1 MSQIQVSNLTFTYEG
16 SYDAVFQDVSFQI
29 DTDWKL
35 GLIGRNG
42 RGKTTLLRLLLGVCP
57 YQGTIKSSVPFEYF
71 PMKIEDEEECPM
83 GQLPGDVPL
92 WKVRRELSLME
103 ADEGLLYRP
112 FYTLIQK
119 ISIM

>member
-42 RGKTTLLRLLLGVCP
+42 RGKTTLLRLRMWARCTSLFSFHK
-57 YQGTIKSSVPFEYF
+57 Y
-71 PMKIEDEEECPM
+71 
-83 GQLPGDVPL
+83 GQPAANV
-92 WKVRRELSLME
+92 
-103 ADEGLLYRP
+103 
-112 FYTLIQK
+112 
-119 ISIM
+119 

>member
-42 RGKTTLLRLLLGVCP
+42 RGKNHAATAASR
-57 YQGTIKSSVPFEYF
+57 S
-71 PMKIEDEEECPM
+71 
-83 GQLPGDVPL
+83 LPVSGNDQII
-92 WKVRRELSLME
+92 RS
-103 ADEGLLYRP
+103 
-112 FYTLIQK
+112 F
-119 ISIM
+119 

>member
-71 PMKIEDEEECPM
+71 EAT
-83 GQLPGDVPL
+83 LTFL
-92 WKVRRELSLME
+92 FFKVSKGFGK
-103 ADEGLLYRP
+103 GLE
-112 FYTLIQK
+112 
-119 ISIM
+119 